1 MDAVKKY
8 FPQAFSAKDVKSLII
23 ALVIYAVI
31 AFVGGLVLDLL
42 GIIPIIGFI
51 ASVIGWVLRIY
62 CAVGIILAILV
73 FLKVSVIGWKS
84 VKYVYPCAVW

>member
-73 FLKVSVIGWKS
+73 FLKVIQ
-84 VKYVYPCAVW
+84 

>member
-1 MDAVKKY
+1 MDAIKKY

-31 AFVGGLVLDLL
+31 AFVGGLVLGLL

-51 ASVIGWVLRIY
+51 ASVLGWVLRLY

-73 FLKVSVIGWKS
+73 FLKIVQ
-84 VKYVYPCAVW
+84 

>member
-31 AFVGGLVLDLL
+31 AFVGGLVLGLL

-51 ASVIGWVLRIY
+51 ASVIGWVLRLY

-73 FLKVSVIGWKS
+73 FLKVIQ
-84 VKYVYPCAVW
+84 

>member
-8 FPQAFSAKDVKSLII
+8 FPQAFSAKDVKSMII

-31 AFVGGLVLDLL
+31 AFGGGLVLGLL

-51 ASVIGWVLRIY
+51 ASVLGWVLRLY

-73 FLKVSVIGWKS
+73 FLKIVQ
-84 VKYVYPCAVW
+84 

>member
-23 ALVIYAVI
+23 AMVIYAVI
-31 AFVGGLVLDLL
+31 AFVGGLVLGLL

-73 FLKVSVIGWKS
+73 FLKVIQ
-84 VKYVYPCAVW
+84 

>member
-31 AFVGGLVLDLL
+31 AFVGGLVLGLL

-51 ASVIGWVLRIY
+51 AGVINWVLRLY

-73 FLKVSVIGWKS
+73 
-84 VKYVYPCAVW
+84 Y

>member
-31 AFVGGLVLDLL
+31 AFVGGLVLGLL

-73 FLKVSVIGWKS
+73 FLKVIQ
-84 VKYVYPCAVW
+84 